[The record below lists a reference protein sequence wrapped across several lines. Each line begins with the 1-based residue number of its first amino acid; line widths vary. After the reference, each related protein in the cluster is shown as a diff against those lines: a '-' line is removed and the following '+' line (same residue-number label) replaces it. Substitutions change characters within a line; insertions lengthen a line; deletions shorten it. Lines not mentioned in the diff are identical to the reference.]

1 MEKKK
6 ELDKKYEY
14 FWNNIGIDGIDIG
27 KKIEKVV
34 IAGGFDMKRYKS
46 IYGVWSCDPEHVLLK
61 EDENGE
67 WVKYEEIKDYLC
79 YTCLSV
85 LNDKKVSQGEII
97 RKVVREELERAEER
111 WYKRIQVRGLDEKI

>member
-1 MEKKK
+1 MRWKKRKK
-6 ELDKKYEY
+6 ELDKEYEF
-14 FWNNIGIDGIDIG
+14 FWNHIGLNGIDIE
-27 KKIEKVV
+27 KKIEKAV
-34 IAGGFDMKRYKS
+34 IGGGCNMKRYKS

-85 LNDKKVSQGEII
+85 LNYEKINEDKKGE
-97 RKVVREELERAEER
+97 
-111 WYKRIQVRGLDEKI
+111 